1 MLNEQ
6 EIRELVA
13 AHGAAVNEGR
23 PIKQLIADGD
33 LPRLN
38 GSPNPRI

>member
-1 MLNEQ
+1 MLNEE

-23 PIKQLIADGD
+23 PVSKLIEDG
-33 LPRLN
+33 
-38 GSPNPRI
+38 